1 MNQISATIVRNV
13 LITLVLGF
21 LFAWFGVYDTGG
33 ISFPIRFAYWC
44 TTIGVGVFCS
54 LWLMPEVFERR
65 FADQHVAVR
74 IAIAALAV
82 SIPVT
87 LCLVLIHEY
96 GFGDDIAPAEWPLQF
111 AYVLVV
117 SLVITTGF
125 AFADIFAKTVAT
137 SAAEAGADASA
148 PAIIDRLPAR
158 LRSSDIYAVSAEDHY
173 LRVHTSAGEE
183 LILMR
188 LSDAIRELNGIE
200 GLQTHRSWWVARNGL
215 ADSQRENGKLVLK
228 LKSGAEAPVSR
239 TYQKSVRD
247 AGWA

>member
-1 MNQISATIVRNV
+1 MNQLSATIIRYV
-13 LITLVLGF
+13 LITAVLGL
-21 LFAWFGVYDTGG
+21 LFSWFGVYDTGS
-33 ISFPIRFAYWC
+33 IAFPIRYAYWC
-44 TTIGVGVFCS
+44 TTIGVGVACS
-54 LWLMPEVFERR
+54 AWLMPEVFERR
-65 FADQHVAVR
+65 FADQHVAVK
-74 IAIAALAV
+74 IVIAALAV

-87 LCLVLIHEY
+87 LCLLLIHEY

-137 SAAEAGADASA
+137 SAAEGAGAPA
-148 PAIIDRLPAR
+148 PAIIERLPAR